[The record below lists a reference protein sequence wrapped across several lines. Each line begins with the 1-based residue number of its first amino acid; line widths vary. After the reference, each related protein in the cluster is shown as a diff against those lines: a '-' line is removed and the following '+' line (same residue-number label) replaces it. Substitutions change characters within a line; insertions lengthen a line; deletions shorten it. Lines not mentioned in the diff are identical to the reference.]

1 MNVYKLMSFLLFMA
15 HLAEYVARINQQHDL
30 NSIQVKCLTDST
42 VVENDQALQMYK
54 SVKIFEFSDGTRL
67 QQIIENDSEA
77 MRIEACRESWIAYQV
92 IDNSNPM
99 IQPQKI
105 HFDNHCREKHWIQ
118 YFLRS
123 NN

>member
-1 MNVYKLMSFLLFMA
+1 MT
-15 HLAEYVARINQQHDL
+15 HLAEYVARINQQFNHDSL
-30 NSIQVKCLTDST
+30 QMKCVKDST
-42 VVENDQALQMYK
+42 VVENDQAIQIHK
-54 SVKIFEFSDGTRL
+54 TVKIFEFSDGTRL
-67 QQIIENDSEA
+67 QQTIENDSEA
-77 MRIEACRESWIAYQV
+77 MLVEACIESWIAYQV